1 MKALYASA
9 ALLVAGAAEAHD
21 SFMPHSHPH
30 GVSVLPSVETFGV
43 AALIL
48 SLAIIVYTQFRR
60 G

>member
-1 MKALYASA
+1 MKALYAGAMMVLASA
-9 ALLVAGAAEAHD
+9 AAAHD

-30 GVSVLPSVETFGV
+30 GVSFLPSVETLGV

-48 SLAIIVYTQFRR
+48 SLAVIAYTQLRR

>member
-1 MKALYASA
+1 MMMLANA
-9 ALLVAGAAEAHD
+9 AAAHD

-30 GVSVLPSVETFGV
+30 GVSFLPSVETLGV

-48 SLAIIVYTQFRR
+48 SLAVIAYTRLRR

>member
-1 MKALYASA
+1 MKALYVGAMMMLANA
-9 ALLVAGAAEAHD
+9 AAAHD

-30 GVSVLPSVETFGV
+30 GVSFLPSVETLGV

-48 SLAIIVYTQFRR
+48 SLAVIAYTQFRR